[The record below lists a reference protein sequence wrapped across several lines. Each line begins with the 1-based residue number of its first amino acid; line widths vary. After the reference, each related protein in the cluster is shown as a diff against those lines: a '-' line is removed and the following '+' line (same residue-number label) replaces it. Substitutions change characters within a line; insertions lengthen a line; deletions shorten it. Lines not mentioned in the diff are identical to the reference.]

1 MKKLLVL
8 LCCVCMLATMV
19 ACKKEEEQ
27 KEQNVQ
33 EEQKADTNTE
43 VETDAE
49 KTEEPTAEPEE
60 EKAVEMYADFTN
72 GQPKGF
78 EVANGWTN
86 GSMFNVTWRKANV
99 TFENGNINIASTTM
113 ETIGTDIYMGDSTGA
128 LIGQYNPDN
137 QTITIFTNGVDLVF
151 ELGAPQ

>member
-1 MKKLLVL
+1 MNDPEYDMKLKVYGVL
-8 LCCVCMLATMV
+8 CTLT
-19 ACKKEEEQ
+19 
-27 KEQNVQ
+27 
-33 EEQKADTNTE
+33 
-43 VETDAE
+43 
-49 KTEEPTAEPEE
+49 
-60 EKAVEMYADFTN
+60 
-72 GQPKGF
+72 
-78 EVANGWTN
+78 
-86 GSMFNVTWRKANV
+86 